1 MSKTPEEET
10 QEAREALAKYS
21 PRYGTPAQIA
31 AVQSALDAGARV
43 LCVDAMG
50 ELSFLVFR
58 PVPPNVEEALHTMIP
73 VPPPRSWLD
82 PGTRYVTDNPNWDRT
97 PYWDVDFL
105 NIEITVLDQGTDFL
119 NLEITTLDRGA

>member
-1 MSKTPEEET
+1 VRPQFIPKYVET
-10 QEAREALAKYS
+10 DLYDILRAEVPWVNRDS
-21 PRYGTPAQIA
+21 PRDECFMAAPEAPRTYSYGNNNE
-31 AVQSALDAGARV
+31 R
-43 LCVDAMG
+43 
-50 ELSFLVFR
+50 R
-58 PVPPNVEEALHTMIP
+58 EALHTMIP

-82 PGTRYVTDNPNWDRT
+82 PGTRYVTNNPNWDRT